1 MVDHR
6 DDAVGQRG
14 EGSLEQQYGQG
25 HDNDT
30 YESADHDVVD
40 EVFMREHPPGRC
52 DESQRHRYDP
62 EPARSDDHSQGE
74 TERDHG
80 VVRGKRPVIE
90 GRTFRTGHI
99 EVARARL
106 SDEHL
111 EDFAEQIGEYRTRT
125 GRGKRGQGSGPA
137 AYHGQNDEYCA
148 KNAESNDAQLG
159 GQIGEFKDTGGI
171 GSGRCRDGVIHSRRL
186 EAEAWSADPL
196 MVGNHPTKVGLMTA
210 P

>member
-1 MVDHR
+1 
-6 DDAVGQRG
+6 
-14 EGSLEQQYGQG
+14 LEQQYGQG

-90 GRTFRTGHI
+90 RRTFRTGKI
-99 EVARARL
+99 EGAGARL
-106 SDEHL
+106 SAVQL
-111 EDFAEQIGEYRTRT
+111 EVCAEQIRVYRALTC
-125 GRGKRGQGSGPA
+125 RGKRSLGSGPA
-137 AYHGQNDEYCA
+137 AYHGENDEYTA

-159 GQIGEFKDTGGI
+159 GQIGEFEDTGGI
-171 GSGRCRDGVIHSRRL
+171 GSGLCRDGVIHSRRL
-186 EAEAWSADPL
+186 EARAWSADPL